1 MEKLKG
7 GRAGWVL
14 RHLLS
19 VLVVTFLLLLSCLFG
34 FFYIQKWLPTSLL
47 TTFSDRC
54 LGSNNDE
61 GRSEV

>member
-1 MEKLKG
+1 MG
-7 GRAGWVL
+7 AC
-14 RHLLS
+14 HLLS
-19 VLVVTFLLLLSCLFG
+19 VLVVTHPLLLLAFAALLLEMVIHV
-34 FFYIQKWLPTSLL
+34 FF

>member
-1 MEKLKG
+1 MG
-7 GRAGWVL
+7 AC
-14 RHLLS
+14 HLLS
-19 VLVVTFLLLLSCLFG
+19 VPVVTVVLHALAFATLLLEMVFH
-34 FFYIQKWLPTSLL
+34 FFF

>member
-1 MEKLKG
+1 MG
-7 GRAGWVL
+7 AC
-14 RHLLS
+14 HLLS
-19 VLVVTFLLLLSCLFG
+19 VLVVISLLLFNVLFNLLVEMVIH
-34 FFYIQKWLPTSLL
+34 FLL